1 MAITIC
7 ILNWGTSTAD
17 QTPFPVDMVVTL
29 HACDTATD
37 YALYN
42 AVQWDAKMI
51 FPYRAVS
58 MS

>member
-7 ILNWGTSTAD
+7 ILKLGDIKRLSDTVSGRHGS
-17 QTPFPVDMVVTL
+17 DM

-42 AVQWDAKMI
+42 AVQWDAKMH
-51 FPYRAVS
+51 FFRTVLSA
-58 MS
+58 